1 MSEAPHRGG
10 EGLQRHWVGAVL
22 GVLSSAHRL
31 LGLDGQLAV
40 AHHRHALEQTRLGH
54 QDIDG
59 VGVDRLEQGVQRGV
73 GLLVRQAHEVR
84 SGLEGLLHR
93 TGVEV
98 HHARTIT
105 APLKFPVPF
114 QTTLISIL
122 LPLSDRLLEPVVSR
136 CTARGTTMTSS
147 ETTAGPT
154 VTSRLAPTVVTVR
167 VTL

>member
-1 MSEAPHRGG
+1 MKVSNATGSG
-10 EGLQRHWVGAVL
+10 
-22 GVLSSAHRL
+22 LSSVSLARPTASL
-31 LGLDGQLAV
+31 ASTDSLPSRTTGTPSNRPDSGTRTSMVSASTGLNRACSV
-40 AHHRHALEQTRLGH
+40 ASDSLSVRPTRSEVALKVSCTVPASKSTTR
-54 QDIDG
+54 
-59 VGVDRLEQGVQRGV
+59 
-73 GLLVRQAHEVR
+73 AP
-84 SGLEGLLHR
+84 S
-93 TGVEV
+93 
-98 HHARTIT
+98 

>member
-1 MSEAPHRGG
+1 MVSASTGLNRACSVASGSLSVRPTRSEVALKVSCTVPASKSTTRAP
-10 EGLQRHWVGAVL
+10 
-22 GVLSSAHRL
+22 S
-31 LGLDGQLAV
+31 
-40 AHHRHALEQTRLGH
+40 
-54 QDIDG
+54 
-59 VGVDRLEQGVQRGV
+59 
-73 GLLVRQAHEVR
+73 
-84 SGLEGLLHR
+84 
-93 TGVEV
+93 
-98 HHARTIT
+98 

-136 CTARGTTMTSS
+136 RTARGTTMTSS